1 MTFNQIADPF
11 SKSVDWPSSITS
23 EHCTIAHPGR
33 PLIQYVLMIDAGSS
47 GSRIHAYKFNFCQ
60 ATAELESEMFEH
72 VEPGLSAYGD
82 RPEDAAKSLDKL
94 LDKALATIPP
104 FLHDKTPVAVKAT
117 AGLRMMGHDK
127 SEQVLAAVRHRMET
141 EYPFPIIDQDG
152 VVVMEGSEEGIWILW
167 LELWCL
173 QSLHMF

>member
-1 MTFNQIADPF
+1 MTFDQQADPF
-11 SKSVDWPSSITS
+11 SKSVDWPIGITS

-94 LDKALATIPP
+94 LDKALATIPA

-127 SEQVLAAVRHRMET
+127 SEQVLAAVRRRMET
-141 EYPFPIIDQDG
+141 
-152 VVVMEGSEEGIWILW
+152 
-167 LELWCL
+167 
-173 QSLHMF
+173 